1 MKTAFLL
8 GVIGSFG
15 TIIAGAV
22 LVSEGTLDF
31 GTVMAV
37 VTLQMSVS
45 NAMQRLGGSISALTT
60 SMVRASH
67 VFDFME
73 LDMEE
78 QINWFTGEKSGK
90 KSLKVKIAMYS
101 GKVSQSLKYL
111 ICNFRTMKMM
121 N

>member
-1 MKTAFLL
+1 MEASFEMTAFLL

-67 VFDFME
+67 VFDK
-73 LDMEE
+73 LVH
-78 QINWFTGEKSGK
+78 W
-90 KSLKVKIAMYS
+90 
-101 GKVSQSLKYL
+101 
-111 ICNFRTMKMM
+111 
-121 N
+121 

>member
-1 MKTAFLL
+1 
-8 GVIGSFG
+8 
-15 TIIAGAV
+15 
-22 LVSEGTLDF
+22 
-31 GTVMAV
+31 
-37 VTLQMSVS
+37 MS
-45 NAMQRLGGSISALTT
+45 
-60 SMVRASH
+60 SH

-78 QINWFTGEKSGK
+78 QINGSLVRSLGK